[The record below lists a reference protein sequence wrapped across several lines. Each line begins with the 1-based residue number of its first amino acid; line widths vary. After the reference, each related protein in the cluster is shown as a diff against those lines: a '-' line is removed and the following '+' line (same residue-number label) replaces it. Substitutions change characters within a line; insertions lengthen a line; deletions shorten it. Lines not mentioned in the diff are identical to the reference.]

1 MSFYNNPWDPK
12 YNRAARDEFFASQEW
27 KDLRWIIL
35 KRDGHRCRGCGAI
48 DCRLHVDHIEPV
60 SMNWDRRADPT
71 NLQVLCEECNMGKG
85 RDHYKCPAP
94 IQSLPQSVKIT
105 REMMDSVRTNG
116 AFTRKTIEAFG
127 LDYKNLRKGWPHDLV
142 GKIVSRAI
150 WDAAQ
155 AGVGVYAGKRGQLQR
170 QNLRTTTIEQQ

>member
-35 KRDGHRCRGCGAI
+35 KRDGHRCRGCGAT

-71 NLQVLCEECNMGKG
+71 NLQVLCEDCNMGKG
-85 RDHYKCPAP
+85 RDHYKCPVP
-94 IQSLPQSVKIT
+94 VVEETVTLTWDNIQKLKT
-105 REMMDSVRTNG
+105 RGS
-116 AFTRKTIEAFG
+116 FTSATLRPLGLSYRK
-127 LDYKNLRKGWPHDLV
+127 LRRGWIRDLI
-142 GKIVSRAI
+142 GKTVSRAI
-150 WDAAQ
+150 WDAAL
-155 AGVGVYAGKRGQLQR
+155 AGVGVLSGYKKRNKRPHAAQR
-170 QNLRTTTIEQQ
+170 QQ